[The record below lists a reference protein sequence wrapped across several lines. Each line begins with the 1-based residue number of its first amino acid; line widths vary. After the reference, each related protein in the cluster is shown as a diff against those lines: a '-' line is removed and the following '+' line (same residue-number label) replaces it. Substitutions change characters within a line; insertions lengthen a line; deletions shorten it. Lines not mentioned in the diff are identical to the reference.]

1 MEENQTVTEEGDKG
15 KQEKI
20 SETRGEKKHISRS
33 RHKMLLW
40 LLVTH

>member
-1 MEENQTVTEEGDKG
+1 MEENQPVTEEGDKV

-20 SETRGEKKHISRS
+20 SETRGKKHISRS

-40 LLVTH
+40 LLVSH